1 MSMRFPRLI
10 ALLMLALSAHSQ
22 AEAPLE
28 SPDFRQCVSE
38 GRFKGHLQGIATN
51 GKDRIYWSWTTR
63 IAVTD
68 AAGKLIREVEADSHQ
83 GDLCWLDDRLYV
95 AVNRGKFNQAE
106 GLANNWIYVF
116 DAESLEEL
124 SRHPVPEVKHG
135 AGGIAFH
142 DGRFIVVGGLP
153 EGFDEN
159 YLYEYDRE
167 FRFQKRHVLKSGYTK
182 LGIQTIARVGDGWLF
197 GCYGEP
203 KAVLR
208 ADENFKFTGKW
219 EFGGSLGIAP
229 LSGGRVL
236 TGSNRRDAEK
246 LHSGKA
252 EVFSFDPARPVA
264 FEPISP

>member
-1 MSMRFPRLI
+1 
-10 ALLMLALSAHSQ
+10 MLSLTAFSSAQ
-22 AEAPLE
+22 PDLQ
-28 SPDFRQCVSE
+28 SPDFRECRSD
-38 GRFKGHLQGIATN
+38 GRYKGHLQGIATN

-68 AAGKLIREVEADSHQ
+68 TSGKLLREIEADSHQ
-83 GDLCWLDDRLYV
+83 GDLCWLDGRLYI
-95 AVNRGKFNQAE
+95 AVNRGKFNRAE

-124 SRHPVPEVKHG
+124 ARHPVPEVKHG

-153 EGFDEN
+153 EGFEEN

-167 FRFQKRHVLKSGYTK
+167 FRFQKRHVLKSGYTR
-182 LGIQTIARVGDGWLF
+182 LGIQTVARVGDGWLF

-203 KAVLR
+203 SVVLR
-208 ADENFKFTGKW
+208 ADDNLQFTDKW
-219 EFGGSLGIAP
+219 EFNASLGISP
-229 LSGGRVL
+229 LADSRVL
-236 TGSNRRDAEK
+236 IGTNLKDAEK

-252 EVFSFDPARPVA
+252 RVFTFDPKRPVA
-264 FEPISP
+264 FQPIPR